1 MVRYFMRVFSF
12 VLLMLPAGLV
22 QASSQ
27 QLLDELAQSPSV
39 QAAKP
44 IIDALWEAWTN
55 AHMTPKEQDLMQRG
69 LAAMGQGDFI
79 LAESTFGDLVGE
91 NPDFTE
97 AWNKRATIRFMMGK
111 FEASR
116 SDVFEVLDREP
127 RHFGAISGLG
137 MIYSSI
143 WGSSTTL
150 CKPTGTFNAF
160 SQPAQRRNA
169 TFQCSSG
176 NSDFLICK
184 RASSI
189 LGASDDA
196 GLTDEAVGQYAWPDA
211 IRQILSGC

>member
-12 VLLMLPAGLV
+12 VLLMLPACLV

-79 LAESTFGDLVGE
+79 LAESTFDDLVGE

-137 MIYSSI
+137 MIYMHL
-143 WGSSTTL
+143 GEL
-150 CKPTGTFNAF
+150 DNALQAYRDLQRVF
-160 SQPAQRRNA
+160 PASPEAQRYIPVLKR
-169 TFQCSSG
+169 QLG
-176 NSDFLICK
+176 LSDL
-184 RASSI
+184 
-189 LGASDDA
+189 
-196 GLTDEAVGQYAWPDA
+196 
-211 IRQILSGC
+211 

>member
-127 RHFGAISGLG
+127 RDFRTWDDLHASGGARQRSASLQGP
-137 MIYSSI
+137 
-143 WGSSTTL
+143 STRF
-150 CKPTGTFNAF
+150 P
-160 SQPAQRRNA
+160 SQPRGATLHSSAQAA
-169 TFQCSSG
+169 TRTF
-176 NSDFLICK
+176 
-184 RASSI
+184 
-189 LGASDDA
+189 
-196 GLTDEAVGQYAWPDA
+196 
-211 IRQILSGC
+211 